1 MEKTCFEC
9 GIKGEALTGPIFS
22 PAEKL
27 RVFYLEL
34 GVSDPIIEKMQNG
47 DLLCPK
53 CSGKAE
59 CRHAL
64 KCYNYYQEK
73 WAPEQYEIWT
83 KNNAELIS
91 IAENELKKQEK
102 TDTLNPPITPRENTT
117 YDTRGKVE
125 RLAIIDGNPTQDAQ
139 TDSTGHAIINGE
151 LATKFEAFCAAHK
164 GKIIDWNVSQQS
176 DSDKWSIFIRYID

>member
-27 RVFYLEL
+27 RAFYLEL
-34 GVSDPIIEKMQNG
+34 GVSDPIIEKMQDG
-47 DLLCPK
+47 ELLCTK
-53 CSGKAE
+53 CSSKAE

-64 KCYNYYQEK
+64 KFYNYYQEK
-73 WAPEQYEIWT
+73 WAPEQYEIWA

-91 IAENELKKQEK
+91 IAETELKEPEK
-102 TDTLNPPITPRENTT
+102 KDSQNLEITPRENIL
-117 YDTRGKVE
+117 YDARGKSE
-125 RLAIIDGNPTQDAQ
+125 RLAIIEGNPTQNGQ
-139 TDSTGHAIINGE
+139 SDSTGHAIINGD

-164 GKIIDWNVSQQS
+164 GKIIDWNVSPQS
-176 DSDKWSIFIRYID
+176 DSGNWSIFIRYVD

>member
-9 GIKGEALTGPIFS
+9 GIKGEALTGPILS
-22 PAEKL
+22 TAEKL
-27 RVFYLEL
+27 RVFHLDL
-34 GVSDPIIEKMQNG
+34 GVSDPIIEKMQAE

-53 CSGKAE
+53 CSSKAE

-73 WAPEQYEIWT
+73 WTPEQYEIWA
-83 KNNAELIS
+83 KNNTELIS
-91 IAENELKKQEK
+91 IAENELKVQEK
-102 TDTLNPPITPRENTT
+102 ADTLNPAITPRENTP

-125 RLAIIDGNPTQDAQ
+125 RLAIVDGNPTQNGQ

-164 GKIIDWNVSQQS
+164 GKIMDWNVGQQN
-176 DSDKWSIFIRYID
+176 DSGNWSIFIRYID